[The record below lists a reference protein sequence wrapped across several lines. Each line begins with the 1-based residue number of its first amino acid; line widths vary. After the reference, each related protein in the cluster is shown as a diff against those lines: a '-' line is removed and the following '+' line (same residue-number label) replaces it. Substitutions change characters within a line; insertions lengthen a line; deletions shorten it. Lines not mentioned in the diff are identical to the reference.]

1 MTETPENAAPAL
13 PYPCATLERTCLRR
27 WFEMDFHG
35 ARTGVLM
42 LQAAGARGV
51 ELLGL
56 VDDPSAEIALLA
68 SRLVDPAGKAHPDI
82 QALGCAA
89 ACDARLRGDA
99 GDEPLDILRA
109 RLAELIAQ
117 DAALSPH
124 ARSALLLRKGLLTLI
139 LDSNVDLAR
148 GAFAEGE
155 RIAVAVGSLPLEL
168 VHRTLACFV
177 DCLAGEVTRADVR
190 LSDVELLCHLDGAG
204 LLPRVLVHSALGLIG
219 LLAGDA
225 ERAHGILSAGAGL
238 PGVETL
244 SDAVTLPL
252 LAHRTYAAADLGRC
266 DEVRKLAQALG
277 ERVIPARQALLQAY
291 RHLALGALA
300 LRDGQPL
307 RALVHGDECLSGFAP
322 DDCRMTSTIARLL
335 RIQALADLQRGPEAR
350 ALAAVWV
357 PRWLHLGLRRVA
369 AVARQEQAMLDV
381 RAGEFDRARRM
392 LAAARELV
400 PVGERLV
407 PLHRNAA
414 WLAELESVFQP
425 TSGGSA
431 ETGARVNIRTL
442 GEFVVEINGRRIYDR
457 DWKGVRTKMLL
468 IALICAGGQKVPAER
483 LADMLWPDSEGAQAM
498 QNLKVAL
505 HRLRRLGRREG
516 EPPLNWVHVKHGLVS
531 LPRNLCRVDVYELQ
545 AAISSASEHPEAVPP
560 TCFQLAG
567 EFLSGESGMSWVVSY
582 RKRVKE
588 MISRSAAIAGTAPR
602 LRV

>member
-1 MTETPENAAPAL
+1 MTETPENSPRAL

-35 ARTGVLM
+35 ARAGLLM
-42 LQAAGARGV
+42 LQAAGARSV

-56 VDDPSAEIALLA
+56 VDDPRAEIALLA
-68 SRLVDPAGKAHPDI
+68 SRLVDPAGKAPPDL

-109 RLAELIAQ
+109 RLAELIAR

-148 GAFAEGE
+148 AAFAEGE

-277 ERVIPARQALLQAY
+277 ARVIPARQALLQAY

-307 RALVHGDECLSGFAP
+307 RALVHGDECLSGCAP

-414 WLAELESVFQP
+414 WLAELESVLTP
-425 TSGGSA
+425 ASRGST
-431 ETGARVNIRTL
+431 ETGARVSIRTL
-442 GEFVVEINGRRIYDR
+442 GEFVVEIDGRRIYDR

-516 EPPLNWVHVKHGLVS
+516 EPPLNWVHVKHGFVS
-531 LPRNLCRVDVYELQ
+531 LPSSLCSVDAFDLL
-545 AAISSASEHPEAVPP
+545 ARLASAGGRQDHVAEAGR
-560 TCFQLAG
+560 LYAG
-567 EFLSGESGMSWVVSY
+567 EFLPGETGAPWVVGY
-582 RKRVKE
+582 RQHLRE
-588 MISRSAAIAGTAPR
+588 MLERAKGALT
-602 LRV
+602 V

>member
-1 MTETPENAAPAL
+1 MTETPENAALAL

-35 ARTGVLM
+35 ARAGLLM

-56 VDDPSAEIALLA
+56 VDDPRAEIALLA
-68 SRLVDPAGKAHPDI
+68 SRLVDPAGKAHPDL

-109 RLAELIAQ
+109 RLAELIAR

-244 SDAVTLPL
+244 SDAVALPL

-266 DEVRKLAQALG
+266 DEVRTLAQALG

-307 RALVHGDECLSGFAP
+307 RALVHGDECLSGCAP

-350 ALAAVWV
+350 TLAAIWV

-381 RAGEFDRARRM
+381 RTGEFDRARRM

-407 PLHRNAA
+407 PLHRNAG
-414 WLAELESVFQP
+414 WLAELESILAP
-425 TSGGSA
+425 ATGGSI
-431 ETGARVNIRTL
+431 ETCARVNIRTL
-442 GEFVVEINGRRIYDR
+442 GEFVVEIDGRRIYDR

-483 LADMLWPDSEGAQAM
+483 LADMLWPDSEGDQAL

-505 HRLRRLGRREG
+505 HRLRRLGRQEG
-516 EPPLNWVHVKHGLVS
+516 EPPLNWVHVKHGSVS
-531 LPRNLCRVDVYELQ
+531 LPTRLCSVDVCDLVGRLANAGGQPERV
-545 AAISSASEHPEAVPP
+545 AEAIRLYP
-560 TCFQLAG
+560 G
-567 EFLSGESGMSWVVSY
+567 EFIPGENGAPWIVSY
-582 RKRVKE
+582 RQHLRE
-588 MISRSAAIAGTAPR
+588 MRDRAKGVLT
-602 LRV
+602 V

>member
-27 WFEMDFHG
+27 WFEMDFQG

-51 ELLGL
+51 GLLGL

-68 SRLVDPAGKAHPDI
+68 SRLVDPAGNAHPDV

-89 ACDARLRGDA
+89 ACDAHLRGDV
-99 GDEPLDILRA
+99 GDDSPDALRA
-109 RLAELIAQ
+109 RLAELI
-117 DAALSPH
+117 DRGAALSPH

-139 LDSNVDLAR
+139 LDSNAGLAR

-168 VHRTLACFV
+168 IHRTLACFI

-190 LSDVELLCHLDGAG
+190 LSDVEFLCHLDGAG
-204 LLPRVLVHSALGLIG
+204 LLPRVLVHSALGLVG

-225 ERAHGILSAGAGL
+225 ERAHAILSAGAAL
-238 PGVETL
+238 PGVEAL

-252 LAHRTYAAADLGRC
+252 LAHQTYAAADLGRC
-266 DEVRKLAQALG
+266 DEVRRLARALG
-277 ERVIPARQALLQAY
+277 ERVIPARQPLLQAY

-307 RALVHGDECLSGFAP
+307 RALVHTDECLAGGAP

-335 RIQALADLQRGPEAR
+335 RIQALADLQRGAEAR
-350 ALAAVWV
+350 ELAAAWV
-357 PRWLHLGLRRVA
+357 PRWLHLGLRRLA

-414 WLAELESVFQP
+414 WLAELESVLTP
-425 TSGGSA
+425 ASRGSA

-442 GEFVVEINGRRIYDR
+442 GEFVVEIDGRRIYDR

-483 LADMLWPDSEGAQAM
+483 LADMLWPDSEGDQAL

-516 EPPLNWVHVKHGLVS
+516 EPPLNWVHVKHGFVS
-531 LPRNLCRVDVYELQ
+531 LPTSLCSVDVCDLVGRLANAGGQ
-545 AAISSASEHPEAVPP
+545 PERVAEA
-560 TCFQLAG
+560 FQLYAG
-567 EFLSGESGMSWVVSY
+567 EFLPGENGIPWIVSY
-582 RKRVKE
+582 RQHLRE
-588 MISRSAAIAGTAPR
+588 MLDRAKGALT
-602 LRV
+602 V

>member
-1 MTETPENAAPAL
+1 MTETPENAALAL
-13 PYPCATLERTCLRR
+13 PYPCASLERTCLRR
-27 WFEMDFHG
+27 WFEMDFQG
-35 ARTGVLM
+35 ARAGLLR

-56 VDDPSAEIALLA
+56 VDDPRVEIALLA
-68 SRLVDPAGKAHPDI
+68 SRLVDPAGNAPPDI

-89 ACDARLRGDA
+89 ACDALLRGDV

-109 RLAELIAQ
+109 RLAELIAR

-124 ARSALLLRKGLLTLI
+124 ARSALLLRKGLLALI
-139 LDSNVDLAR
+139 LDSNVELAR
-148 GAFAEGE
+148 GDFAEGE

-225 ERAHGILSAGAGL
+225 ERAHAILSAGAAL

-244 SDAVTLPL
+244 SDAVALPL
-252 LAHRTYAAADLGRC
+252 LAHQTYAAADLGRC
-266 DEVRKLAQALG
+266 EEVRTRAQALG

-307 RALVHGDECLSGFAP
+307 RALVHGDECLSSGGP

-335 RIQALADLQRGPEAR
+335 RMQALADLQRDPEAR
-350 ALAAVWV
+350 ALAAAWV

-414 WLAELESVFQP
+414 WLAELESVLTP
-425 TSGGSA
+425 ASRGSA
-431 ETGARVNIRTL
+431 ETRARVNIRTL
-442 GEFVVEINGRRIYDR
+442 GEFVVEIDGRRIYDR

-531 LPRNLCRVDVYELQ
+531 LPGSLCSVDAFDLL
-545 AAISSASEHPEAVPP
+545 ARLASAGGRQDGVAEA
-560 TCFQLAG
+560 CQLHAG
-567 EFLSGESGMSWVVSY
+567 EFLPGETGMPWIVGY
-582 RKRVKE
+582 RQHLRE
-588 MISRSAAIAGTAPR
+588 MLERAGSALA
-602 LRV
+602 V

>member
-1 MTETPENAAPAL
+1 MTETPENSPLAL
-13 PYPCATLERTCLRR
+13 PYPCPTLERTCLRR
-27 WFEMDFHG
+27 WFEMDFQG
-35 ARTGVLM
+35 ARAGLLM
-42 LQAAGARGV
+42 LQSAGARGV
-51 ELLGL
+51 DLLGL
-56 VDDPSAEIALLA
+56 VDDPSVEIALLA
-68 SRLVDPAGKAHPDI
+68 SRLVDPAGNAPPDI
-82 QALGCAA
+82 QALSCAA
-89 ACDARLRGDA
+89 ACDAQLRGDA

-109 RLAELIAQ
+109 RLAELIAR
-117 DAALSPH
+117 DAALSPY
-124 ARSALLLRKGLLTLI
+124 ARSALLLRQGLLTLI
-139 LDSNVDLAR
+139 LDSNAELAR
-148 GAFAEGE
+148 SAFAEGE

-190 LSDVELLCHLDGAG
+190 LSDVELLCHLDDAG

-225 ERAHGILSAGAGL
+225 GRAHAILAAGAAL

-244 SDAVTLPL
+244 SDAVALPL

-277 ERVIPARQALLQAY
+277 ARVIPARQALLQAY

-300 LRDGQPL
+300 LRDGRAL
-307 RALVHGDECLSGFAP
+307 RALVHGDECLSGCAP

-350 ALAAVWV
+350 ALAAVWI

-369 AVARQEQAMLDV
+369 AVARQELAMLDV
-381 RAGEFDRARRM
+381 RTGEFDRARRM
-392 LAAARELV
+392 LGAARELV

-414 WLAELESVFQP
+414 WLAELESVLTP
-425 TSGGSA
+425 ASRGSA
-431 ETGARVNIRTL
+431 EPNARVNIRTL
-442 GEFVVEINGRRIYDR
+442 GEFVVEIDGRRIYDR

-516 EPPLNWVHVKHGLVS
+516 EPPLNWVHVKHGFVS
-531 LPRNLCRVDVYELQ
+531 LPTSLCSVDAFDLLARLASTGGQQDRV
-545 AAISSASEHPEAVPP
+545 AEAGR
-560 TCFQLAG
+560 LYAG
-567 EFLSGESGMSWVVSY
+567 EFLPGETGAPWIVGY
-582 RKRVKE
+582 RQHLQELLDRAKSSLAV
-588 MISRSAAIAGTAPR
+588 
-602 LRV
+602 

>member
-1 MTETPENAAPAL
+1 MTETPENSPLAL

-35 ARTGVLM
+35 ARAGLLM

-51 ELLGL
+51 DLLGL
-56 VDDPSAEIALLA
+56 VDDPRVEIALLA
-68 SRLVDPAGKAHPDI
+68 SRLVDPAGNAPPDI
-82 QALGCAA
+82 QALSCAA
-89 ACDARLRGDA
+89 ACDAQLRGDA

-109 RLAELIAQ
+109 RLAELIAR

-219 LLAGDA
+219 LLGGDA

-277 ERVIPARQALLQAY
+277 ARVIPARQALLQAY

-307 RALVHGDECLSGFAP
+307 RALVHGDECLSGCAP

-414 WLAELESVFQP
+414 WLAELEAVLTPASR
-425 TSGGSA
+425 GST

-442 GEFVVEINGRRIYDR
+442 GEFVVEIDGRRIYDR

-516 EPPLNWVHVKHGLVS
+516 EPPLNWVHVKHGFVS
-531 LPRNLCRVDVYELQ
+531 LPSSLCSVDACELLGRLASAGGRQDRV
-545 AAISSASEHPEAVPP
+545 AEAVR
-560 TCFQLAG
+560 LYAG
-567 EFLSGESGMSWVVSY
+567 EFLPGETAAPWVVGY
-582 RKRVKE
+582 RQHLRE
-588 MISRSAAIAGTAPR
+588 MLERAKGALT
-602 LRV
+602 V

>member
-1 MTETPENAAPAL
+1 MTETPENSPRAL

-35 ARTGVLM
+35 ARAGLLM

-56 VDDPSAEIALLA
+56 VDDPRAEIALLA
-68 SRLVDPAGKAHPDI
+68 SRLVDPAGKAHPDL

-99 GDEPLDILRA
+99 GDEPLDILRG
-109 RLAELIAQ
+109 RLAELIAR

-148 GAFAEGE
+148 AAFAEGE

-252 LAHRTYAAADLGRC
+252 LAHRTYAAADLGCC

-307 RALVHGDECLSGFAP
+307 RALVHGDECLSGCAP

-414 WLAELESVFQP
+414 WLAELEAVFKP
-425 TSGGSA
+425 TTGGSV
-431 ETGARVNIRTL
+431 ETSARVNIRTL
-442 GEFVVEINGRRIYDR
+442 GEFVVEIDGRRIYDR

-516 EPPLNWVHVKHGLVS
+516 EPPLNWVHVKHGFVS
-531 LPRNLCRVDVYELQ
+531 LPASLCSVDAFELLGRLASAGGRQ
-545 AAISSASEHPEAVPP
+545 GHVAEAIR
-560 TCFQLAG
+560 LYAG
-567 EFLSGESGMSWVVSY
+567 EFLPGETAAPWVVGY
-582 RKRVKE
+582 RQHLRE
-588 MISRSAAIAGTAPR
+588 MLERAKGALT
-602 LRV
+602 V